1 MGEDLRLSLTRIT
14 RNGDLNQGL
23 FSFAVEP
30 PLLNI
35 GKMDLGSY
43 LQLNCSTNETISDI
57 TYSER
62 GELTLTV
69 DYSIDL
75 EGMPC
80 SVTLAFDP
88 AIVKSSDITFTFNA
102 VSETQPL
109 RIVVHQN

>member
-1 MGEDLRLSLTRIT
+1 MGEDLRLSLTRIAK
-14 RNGDLNQGL
+14 NGDLNQGL

-30 PLLNI
+30 PLLNV
-35 GKMDLGSY
+35 GKMDLGFY
-43 LQLNCSTNETISDI
+43 LQLNCSINETVSDI
-57 TYSER
+57 TYNE

-69 DYSIDL
+69 DFSVDL

-88 AIVKSSDITFTFNA
+88 AIIKSSDIAFTFDA

-109 RIVVHQN
+109 RIVAHQN